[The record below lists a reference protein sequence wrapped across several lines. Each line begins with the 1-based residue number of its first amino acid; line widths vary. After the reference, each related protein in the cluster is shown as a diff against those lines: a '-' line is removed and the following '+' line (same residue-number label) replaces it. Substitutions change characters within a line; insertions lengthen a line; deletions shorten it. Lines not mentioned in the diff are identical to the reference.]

1 MRSLICLLT
10 GCVGLV
16 VCLALPTAATSAEP
30 HSANVHLRDP
40 LQNARI
46 AFQHK
51 QEACVAFIGG
61 SITEMNGYRP
71 MVCEELQRR
80 FPDTQFRF
88 INAGISST
96 CSTTGAFRLHR
107 DVLVHQPD
115 LLFVE
120 FAVNDDQDAMH
131 AARECRR
138 GMEGILRQAWTSNP
152 HMDLVITHFVNP
164 PMLEKL
170 TAGETPI
177 SSGQHE
183 AVAEHYGVSSS
194 DLARELAQ
202 RIAAG
207 SFTWQQYGGTHPKQP
222 GNRLAADL
230 IVDLLD
236 AAWDQPLAADAKPVA
251 HRLPAALDENS
262 YFRGRFVSPQ
272 QARADDSWKLDRPDW
287 SQIAGGFRDTFRK
300 ETFLHTSQ
308 VGAELSLAFE
318 GTAIGAFVLAGPD
331 AGMVDVSIDGGKPQ
345 TIDLYHHFSKGLHY
359 PRTVMFATD
368 LSAGKH
374 QLVLRVSGKHNDQSQ
389 GHAVRIMQF
398 TAN

>member
-1 MRSLICLLT
+1 MRSLILLFT
-10 GCVGLV
+10 GCLGFGCSV
-16 VCLALPTAATSAEP
+16 ALPTAVQAAEP
-30 HSANVHLRDP
+30 RSANVHLRDD

-46 AFQHK
+46 AFERNQ
-51 QEACVAFIGG
+51 QACVAFIGG

-71 MVCEELQRR
+71 MVCEDLQRR
-80 FPDTQFRF
+80 FPDTKFQF

-96 CSTTGAFRLHR
+96 CSTTGAFRLDR
-107 DVLVHQPD
+107 DVLSHQPD

-120 FAVNDDQDAMH
+120 FAVNDDQDAAH

-138 GMEGILRQAWTSNP
+138 GMEGILRQAWTDNP
-152 HMDLVITHFVNP
+152 NLDIIITHFVNP

-183 AVAEHYGVSSS
+183 AVAEHYGVCSS

-207 SFTWQQYGGTHPKQP
+207 SFSWQQYGGTHPKEP

-230 IVDLLD
+230 IGDLLD
-236 AAWDQPLAADAKPVA
+236 AAWDKPLAAEAQPTA
-251 HRLPAALDENS
+251 HVLPAPLDENS
-262 YFRGRFVSPQ
+262 YYRGRFVSPREAQ
-272 QARADDSWKLDRPDW
+272 PDESWKLNRPDW

-300 ETFLHTSQ
+300 DTFLHTSE
-308 VGAELSLAFE
+308 VGAELSLSFE
-318 GTAIGAFVLAGPD
+318 GTAVGAFVLAGPD
-331 AGMVDVSIDGGKPQ
+331 AGMVEVSIDGGKPQ
-345 TIDLYHHFSKGLHY
+345 TIDLYHHYSKGLHY

-368 LSAGKH
+368 LAAGKH
-374 QLVLRVSGKHNDQSQ
+374 QLVLRVSGKHNDQSK

-398 TAN
+398 VAN